1 MNTFQPCIIV
11 TFDHFWHH
19 AIKQFSLYLLF
30 KNFTCTCL
38 HCLLPTMRLWLSL
51 FAVTDPQLQGGALGF
66 LFLYFEGGFIIYIPQ
81 KYKKYIYIYIYT
93 LIRAKRASSWKIII
107 IKINFRF
114 YLYYKINIWIIWFLK
129 YIEIYINQKRH

>member
-19 AIKQFSLYLLF
+19 AIKQFTLYLLF
-30 KNFTCTCL
+30 KNFTCACL
-38 HCLLPTMRLWLSL
+38 HCLLLTMRLWLSL

-81 KYKKYIYIYIYT
+81 KYKKYIYIYT
-93 LIRAKRASSWKIII
+93 LIRAKRATSWKIII

-129 YIEIYINQKRH
+129 YLKIYINQNRH